1 MSDDIAVTR
10 RRFIRVASAGVAAAG
25 LGPAPAR
32 GQARRTIKIGYVSP
46 QTGPLAGF
54 GETDSFVVAGVR
66 KALGKGLGIHGGSR
80 QPVRSQPRRGGGLPA
95 DPVRQDRP
103 HAGRQH
109 PGDDESGLRP
119 VRGQRHAGHL
129 VDVSVAAVVLRARRQ
144 ARRRVQVDLPLLLGA
159 GGHHRRLHR
168 HVELGGDEQG
178 RRRAVAQRR
187 GRQRVE
193 RPGARVPARARQGR
207 LQGGRSRA
215 LPEPHRRLLGADRHL
230 SGTGRSPRALVRP
243 ISWLF
248 T

>member
-95 DPVRQDRP
+95 DPV
-103 HAGRQH
+103 
-109 PGDDESGLRP
+109 
-119 VRGQRHAGHL
+119 
-129 VDVSVAAVVLRARRQ
+129 
-144 ARRRVQVDLPLLLGA
+144 
-159 GGHHRRLHR
+159 
-168 HVELGGDEQG
+168 
-178 RRRAVAQRR
+178 
-187 GRQRVE
+187 
-193 RPGARVPARARQGR
+193 
-207 LQGGRSRA
+207 
-215 LPEPHRRLLGADRHL
+215 
-230 SGTGRSPRALVRP
+230 
-243 ISWLF
+243 
-248 T
+248 